1 MDIGALTGL
10 ACGVVGAVLSYLAFA
25 RNQKHDADQEGR
37 ETGAVLAELRYIRSS
52 IDSIIKKMDKIE
64 ERHQEFGERL
74 TAVESSAKSAH
85 HRIDTIEGRLRGA
98 GSQ

>member
-10 ACGVVGAVLSYLAFA
+10 LCGVIGAALSYLAFT

-37 ETGAVLAELRYIRSS
+37 ETGEVLTELRYIRSS
-52 IDSIIKKMDKIE
+52 IDSIIRKMDKIE
-64 ERHQEFGERL
+64 ERNQEIGEKL
-74 TAVESSAKSAH
+74 VELDQSVRSAH
-85 HRIDTIEGRLRGA
+85 RRINSIEDRLRGA

>member
-10 ACGVVGAVLSYLAFA
+10 VCGVIGASLSYLAFT

-37 ETGAVLAELRYIRSS
+37 EAGSVLAELRYIRSS
-52 IDSIIKKMDKIE
+52 IDSIIKKMDRIE
-64 ERHQEFGERL
+64 DRNREFGEKL
-74 TAVESSAKSAH
+74 VELDQSVKSAH
-85 HRIDTIEGRLRGA
+85 HRINSIEDRLRGA